1 MCHQTI
7 IIKIKE
13 KLGKNTRIKYFWK
26 HFSKYYKLQSIY
38 VTPVHNQFIPKTQ
51 NLLKRPAFIDLH
63 IIYYCTT
70 VVVEIY

>member
-1 MCHQTI
+1 M
-7 IIKIKE
+7 
-13 KLGKNTRIKYFWK
+13 
-26 HFSKYYKLQSIY
+26 Y

-63 IIYYCTT
+63 IYYCTT